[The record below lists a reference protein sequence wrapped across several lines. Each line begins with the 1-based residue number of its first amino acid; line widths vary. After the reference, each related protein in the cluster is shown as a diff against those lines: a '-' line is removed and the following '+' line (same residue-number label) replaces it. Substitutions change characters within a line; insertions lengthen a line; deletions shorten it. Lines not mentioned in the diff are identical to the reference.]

1 MLFGLLIGELVLDF
15 FVTYFFV
22 TFWGQLREQ

>member
-1 MLFGLLIGELVLDF
+1 MLFGLVIRELVFDF

-22 TFWGQLREQ
+22 AFWGQLREQ